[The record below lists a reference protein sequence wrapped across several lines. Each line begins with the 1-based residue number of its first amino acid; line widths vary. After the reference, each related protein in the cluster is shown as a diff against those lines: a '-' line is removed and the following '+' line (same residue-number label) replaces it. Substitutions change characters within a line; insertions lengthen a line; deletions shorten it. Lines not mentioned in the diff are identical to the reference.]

1 MIWYCAVLIPF
12 TGESSAIN
20 MQLPLGNKDFDYILD
35 INVYTFDKY
44 GDYNSTTAQVKVSNS
59 FTSLEILVHL
69 ACLSSNCHS

>member
-1 MIWYCAVLIPF
+1 
-12 TGESSAIN
+12 

-35 INVYTFDKY
+35 INVYIFDKY
-44 GDYNSTTAQVKVSNS
+44 GDYSSTTAQVKVSNS